1 MPSVPRY
8 NQRQVQESVG
18 PAIQQNANA
27 PREAFGISEQPQ
39 RMVNGL
45 SEVIQKAKN
54 DADQVAI
61 TDIQS
66 KLSSFRTTAE
76 WDPSNGY
83 YNKRGKD
90 AIESVNG
97 TLEAFDKKVAELE
110 ESLTPSQAMTFKRVA
125 ANERSQMYNGFQRHL
140 SSQIREYDDETTKSL
155 INNEADSAIANFQN
169 PESVGYSL
177 QKIEGAIFLSGQ
189 RNGAPAEAI
198 KLQVQNARSQV
209 HAGIISRYLNQGD
222 DREAKAYFEQHKESL
237 TGTDTARL
245 EKDLEVGSLRG
256 ESQRLSDEIF
266 SQSPSLSQALEKA
279 RRIEDPELRD
289 ETTRRIQQ
297 NFQMKDAIDRDNQ
310 EKRSINISNLL
321 DQNQGDINKIPPAE
335 WNKMSAS
342 EKSSW
347 RNYANSVSKG
357 QEPTTNWSV
366 YSKLKSMDPAEF
378 NNIDIVGTYRNQLGN
393 TELKEL
399 INLQTGSRN
408 GDSKARKELDGF
420 VSDQKIVDQVAFEA
434 GLNANAKNGEAK
446 KRYDRY
452 LEAVNKEVTAIQRES
467 GKKLL
472 GEEVRNVAK
481 RMAFEGITEEGFL
494 FDTKKRV
501 SDMTIDE
508 VPNGDRKKIIEA
520 LKAKK
525 QPVTEQSIIF
535 WYLQK
540 NSKAK

>member
-18 PAIQQNANA
+18 PLVRQNPNA
-27 PREAFGISEQPQ
+27 PREAFGISDQPQ
-39 RMVNGL
+39 RMVGAL
-45 SEVIQKAKN
+45 SDFAQKAKN
-54 DADQVAI
+54 DADQVVI

-76 WDPSNGY
+76 WDPNTGY

-90 AIESVNG
+90 AIDSVNG
-97 TLEAFDKKVAELE
+97 TLEAFDKKVSELE
-110 ESLTPSQAMTFKRVA
+110 GTLTPSQVNIFKRVA
-125 ANERSQMYNGFQRHL
+125 ANERSQMFNGFQKHL
-140 SSQIREYDDETTKSL
+140 SSQIKQYDDETTKSL
-155 INNEADSAIANFQN
+155 IKNEAESAISNFQD
-169 PESVGYSL
+169 PDSVGYSL

-189 RNGAPAEAI
+189 RNGAPPEAI
-198 KLQVQNARSQV
+198 KLQIEGARSQV
-209 HAGIISRYLNQGD
+209 HSGIISRYLNQGN
-222 DREAKAYFEQHKESL
+222 DREAKAYFEQHKDSL
-237 TGTDTARL
+237 TGTDTAKL

-256 ESQRLSDEIF
+256 ESQRLSDQIF
-266 SQSPSLSQALEKA
+266 SQSSTLGQALEKA
-279 RRIEDPELRD
+279 RAIEDPQLRD
-289 ETTRRIQQ
+289 ETTRRVQQ
-297 NFQMKDAIDRDNQ
+297 NFQMKDAIERDNQ
-310 EKRSINISNLL
+310 EKRSISISNLL
-321 DQNQGDINKIPPAE
+321 DQNQGDVNKIPPAQ
-335 WNKMSAS
+335 WNQMSAA

-347 RNYANSVSKG
+347 RSYGNSVSKG

-366 YSKLKSMDPAEF
+366 YSKLKSMDANEF
-378 NNIDIVGTYRNQLGN
+378 NQVDIVGTYRNELGN

-399 INLQTGSRN
+399 INLQNGSRN

-420 VSDQKIVDQVAFEA
+420 VSDQKIVDQVAFDA
-434 GLNANAKNGEAK
+434 GLNAKAKSGEAK
-446 KRYDRY
+446 KKYDRFV
-452 LEAVNKEVTAIQRES
+452 EAVNKEVTAIQQETK
-467 GKKLL
+467 KKLL

-481 RMAFEGITEEGFL
+481 RMAFEGITEEGLL
-494 FDTKKRV
+494 FDTTKRV